1 MKTKKIICVILSVLC
16 LLLTQMLTVS
26 ANTYS
31 EYDGKRIINIT
42 EEELFNALW
51 EYELYVSVPDEELET
66 GDTVVASITYYELNE
81 FLSDYEPINRD
92 VTVSDVSNDFSEW
105 LEDKYSKAGT
115 TIEKDENNNYYEY
128 NVDNPDEKFY
138 YSYDEATDQYVCK
151 DNSGKIMKTYA
162 KYHYEGEDLTYSEA
176 DSSSSSAEQSDV
188 GDYNESYSSASSGS
202 SSSSVSYAEAEVA
215 TAIVEA
221 TTEQPTEVQSD
232 DSGMSNTQIVILV
245 VLGVLVAIGAVVAIV
260 MVIKKRDK
268 VK

>member
-1 MKTKKIICVILSVLC
+1 MKAKKILCVIISVLC

-26 ANTYS
+26 AVTYS
-31 EYDGKRIINIT
+31 ENSGKRI
-42 EEELFNALW
+42 FNFT
-51 EYELYVSVPDEELET
+51 DEELLEEVWELELWSNYSE
-66 GDTVVASITYYELNE
+66 DDLLSNKIFLVSITRSELVE
-81 FLSDYEPINRD
+81 FMRDYEPINRD
-92 VTVSDVSNDFSEW
+92 VTVGDVSREFNDYI
-105 LEDKYSKAGT
+105 LEKYDA
-115 TIEKDENNNYYEY
+115 IEFDVDENNNYYEY
-128 NVDNPDEKFY
+128 NTDNPDEKIY
-138 YSYDEATDQYVCK
+138 YSYDEATDQYVGRGA
-151 DNSGKIMKTYA
+151 DEKIVKTYS
-162 KYHYEGEDLTYSEA
+162 KYHYEGESLTYAEA

-232 DSGMSNTQIVILV
+232 SGMSSTQIVILV
-245 VLGVLVAIGAVVAIV
+245 VLGVFVAIGAVIAIV

>member
-16 LLLTQMLTVS
+16 LLFTQMLTVS
-26 ANTYS
+26 AVTYS
-31 EYDGKRIINIT
+31 ENSGKRI
-42 EEELFNALW
+42 FNFT
-51 EYELYVSVPDEELET
+51 DEELLEEVWELELWSNYSE
-66 GDTVVASITYYELNE
+66 DDLLSNKIFLVSITRSELVE
-81 FLSDYEPINRD
+81 FMRDYEPINRD
-92 VTVSDVSNDFSEW
+92 VTVGDVSREFNDYI
-105 LEDKYSKAGT
+105 LEKYDA
-115 TIEKDENNNYYEY
+115 IEFDVDENNNYYEY